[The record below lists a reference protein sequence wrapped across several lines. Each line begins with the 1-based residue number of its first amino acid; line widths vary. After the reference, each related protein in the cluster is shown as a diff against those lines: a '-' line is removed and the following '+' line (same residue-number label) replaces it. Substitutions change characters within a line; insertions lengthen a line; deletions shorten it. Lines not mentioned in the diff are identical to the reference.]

1 MVYNL
6 LNLPILREMADSNT
20 GKTAVDFE
28 TFDKDTL
35 ADEAEGRDLL
45 DDAVVQSLVE
55 RDGVLGLVLNLALRP
70 FLLLCT
76 LAAA

>member
-6 LNLPILREMADSNT
+6 LNLPILCEMADSNT

-35 ADEAEGRDLL
+35 ADEAEGGYFFKDT
-45 DDAVVQSLVE
+45 VVGGFVQSHS
-55 RDGVLGLVLNLALRP
+55 VLSLILDLSLGPL
-70 FLLLCT
+70 LLLCC
-76 LAAA
+76 LPP